1 MSSSAETAS
10 LSSLADAQD
19 TSHNP
24 MPSRNTLIGKV
35 MFAIALSFAVWQVYI
50 AAYAPLSSVVLRAIH
65 VGFLLLMVFGL
76 SASKASRPLALRAS
90 DWVFGLAAFAT
101 GLYQWVF
108 EGDLIL
114 RAGDPSTSDI
124 VVGSIAILLVFEGSR
139 RIMGIALPSI
149 CAAFVLFALFGQ
161 YLPSPFNHRGFDFE
175 QVVDQFSMGM
185 EGIYGTPTYVSATY
199 IFLFIV
205 FSAFLER
212 AGIIRLFADV
222 AIGIFGHTRGGP
234 AKVAVVSSAL
244 MGTVNGSGV
253 ANVVTT
259 GPVTIPIMKR
269 IGFTP
274 AFSGAVVAT
283 ASMGGQIMPPVMGA
297 VAFIMAETLGIS
309 YAEVVQ
315 AAVVPAIL
323 YFGAAFW
330 MVHLEAC
337 RLGLKGLPYEDLPD
351 WRTALRRGWYLLI
364 PLVFLIFL
372 LFRGFTPLFSG
383 TMALAVTGAMLM
395 GLPIAARLGP
405 LPFRFVFWIVLGAL
419 GGSFLEFGVTMIFA
433 VLGALAL
440 ALLVMREG
448 KKTLKVVIDALA
460 EGARNAVP
468 VGMACALVGVIVGT
482 MTLTGAATNFAR
494 AIVAVGEHSLFLS
507 LVLTMITCLILGMG
521 VPTIPNY
528 IITSSLVGPALL
540 QLGVPLIVSHMF
552 VFYFGI
558 MADLTPPVALA
569 AFAAAPIARAGGLE
583 IGIQCMRVAIA
594 GFVVPFMAVYAPV
607 MMLQDGGPLAQAIG
621 YWPAVLYAVTKAAV
635 CVGMWGIA
643 SVGFW
648 HVRLSWWERLWATAA
663 AFCLVAALPMTDEI
677 GFGLVIAFF
686 AYAHVRRRS
695 RIAAGQEG

>member
-1 MSSSAETAS
+1 M
-10 LSSLADAQD
+10 
-19 TSHNP
+19 
-24 MPSRNTLIGKV
+24 
-35 MFAIALSFAVWQVYI
+35 
-50 AAYAPLSSVVLRAIH
+50 
-65 VGFLLLMVFGL
+65 
-76 SASKASRPLALRAS
+76 
-90 DWVFGLAAFAT
+90 
-101 GLYQWVF
+101 
-108 EGDLIL
+108 
-114 RAGDPSTSDI
+114 
-124 VVGSIAILLVFEGSR
+124 
-139 RIMGIALPSI
+139 
-149 CAAFVLFALFGQ
+149 
-161 YLPSPFNHRGFDFE
+161 
-175 QVVDQFSMGM
+175 
-185 EGIYGTPTYVSATY
+185 
-199 IFLFIV
+199 
-205 FSAFLER
+205 
-212 AGIIRLFADV
+212 
-222 AIGIFGHTRGGP
+222 FGHTRGGP

-269 IGFTP
+269 IGFTS

-297 VAFIMAETLGIS
+297 VAFIMAETLGVS

-337 RLGLKGLPYEDLPD
+337 RLGLKGLPTEELPD

-364 PLVFLIFL
+364 PLIFLVVL

-383 TMALAVTGAMLM
+383 TMALAVTGALLM

-405 LPFRFVFWIVLGAL
+405 LPFRFAFWILLGAL
-419 GGSFLEFGVTMIFA
+419 GGSFFEYGVDVIFL

-440 ALLVMREG
+440 VLLFLREG
-448 KKTLKVVIDALA
+448 KKTLAVVIDALA

-594 GFVVPFMAVYAPV
+594 GFVVPYMAVYAPV
-607 MMLQDGGPLAQAIG
+607 MMLQDGGPLAAAIG
-621 YWPAVLYAVTKAAV
+621 YWPAVAYAVTKAAV
-635 CVGMWGIA
+635 SVGMWGIA

-648 HVRLSWWERLWATAA
+648 NVRLSWWERLWATVA
-663 AFCLVAALPMTDEI
+663 AFCLVAALPLTDEI
-677 GFGLVIAFF
+677 GFGMVIAFF
-686 AYAHVRRRS
+686 VYARATRRS

>member
-1 MSSSAETAS
+1 MSSSVETAS
-10 LSSLADAQD
+10 ISSLADAQD
-19 TSHNP
+19 TTHNP
-24 MPSRNTLIGKV
+24 MPDRNTLIGKV
-35 MFAIALSFAVWQVYI
+35 MFAIALTFAVWQVYI

-76 SASKASRPLALRAS
+76 SAAKASRPLALRAS
-90 DWVFGLAAFAT
+90 DWIFGIAAFAT
-101 GLYQWVF
+101 GFYQWVF

-114 RAGDPSTSDI
+114 RAGDPSTADI
-124 VVGSIAILLVFEGSR
+124 VVGSIAVLLVFEGAR
-139 RIMGIALPSI
+139 RIMGLALPSI
-149 CAAFVLFALFGQ
+149 CAAFVLYGLFGQ
-161 YLPSPFNHRGFDFE
+161 YLPAPLNHRGFDFE
-175 QVVDQFSMGM
+175 QVVDQLSMGM

-205 FSAFLER
+205 FSSFLER

-405 LPFRFVFWIVLGAL
+405 LPFRFAFWIILGAL
-419 GGSFLEFGVTMIFA
+419 GGSFLEFGVDIIFA

-440 ALLVMREG
+440 VLLFIREG

-607 MMLQDGGPLAQAIG
+607 MMLQDGGPLAVSIG
-621 YWPAVLYAVTKAAV
+621 YWPAVLYAVSKAAI

-648 HVRLSWWERLWATAA
+648 NVRLSWWERLWATAA

-686 AYAHVRRRS
+686 VYAYVTRRT